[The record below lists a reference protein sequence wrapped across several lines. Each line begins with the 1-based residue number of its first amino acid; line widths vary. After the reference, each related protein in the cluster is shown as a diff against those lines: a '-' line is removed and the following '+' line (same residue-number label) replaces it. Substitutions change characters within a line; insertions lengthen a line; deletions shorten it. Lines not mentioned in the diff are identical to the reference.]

1 MADAKKVMQLT
12 VATGDKPGMLAE
24 VSSAVKSAG
33 VNIDAICAYGE
44 GGKAVF
50 FILTNDSAKAKQ
62 ALSSKSWQVKEDE
75 VVVVGLGNKVGALSE
90 ISEKLKGINLLYCY
104 GSACGCDC
112 ACNFILKA
120 EDNDKALEALK

>member
-12 VATGDKPGMLAE
+12 VATEDKPGMLVE
-24 VSSAVKSAG
+24 VSSTVKSAG
-33 VNIDAICAYGE
+33 VNINAICAYGME
-44 GGKAVF
+44 GKAVF
-50 FILTNDSAKAKQ
+50 YLITNDNAKARN
-62 ALSSKSWQVKEDE
+62 ALVQKGWQIKEDE